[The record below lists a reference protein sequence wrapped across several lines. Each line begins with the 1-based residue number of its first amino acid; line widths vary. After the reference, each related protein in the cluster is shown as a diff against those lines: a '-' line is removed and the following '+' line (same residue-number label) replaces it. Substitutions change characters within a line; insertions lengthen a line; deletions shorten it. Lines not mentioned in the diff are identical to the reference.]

1 VLDDLG
7 EGLQHGGYQHICV
20 HVDDEH
26 QAAAELARRGV
37 DLIGEPFEID
47 DISRRF
53 AFFRDPWAT

>member
-7 EGLQHGGYQHICV
+7 EGLQRGGYQHICV
-20 HVDDEH
+20 HVDDVD
-26 QAAAELARRGV
+26 QAVAELARRGV